1 MHMVTY
7 RSTDG
12 STAHQP
18 VDSLEDAA
26 RFVEQL
32 TNEGR
37 GTEARIFA
45 MTEVPIAVKTYYK
58 VEFAA
63 PATEAPAAAAAAPAP
78 APAPEPAAPA
88 PAVEAVK
95 GAGEPVGA
103 GAGANGG
110 RFGLFSKA

>member
-32 TNEGR
+32 TNEAR

-63 PATEAPAAAAAAPAP
+63 PVAEAPAAP
-78 APAPEPAAPA
+78 PAAPA
-88 PAVEAVK
+88 APAAPAHAEPEAPAVEPVK

-103 GAGANGG
+103 GAAGG